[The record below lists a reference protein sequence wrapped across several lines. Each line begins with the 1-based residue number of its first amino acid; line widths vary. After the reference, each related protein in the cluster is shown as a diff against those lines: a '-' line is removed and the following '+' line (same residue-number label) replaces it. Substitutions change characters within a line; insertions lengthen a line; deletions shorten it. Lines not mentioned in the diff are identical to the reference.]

1 VLLNMMKLA
10 SYGENLAHGGD
21 GQVSFTPLVGVGT
34 LVFTFVNF
42 LTYLRSKNWNGVVTQ
57 LIAWAAGI
65 AGIFIASGTQFA
77 PQVKFG
83 SQALSGMDPWTK
95 IFLGLIA
102 TSILSTVNEVKKAID
117 NKDSAQKAPLIG
129 AAVPPIPP
137 KP

>member
-1 VLLNMMKLA
+1 M
-10 SYGENLAHGGD
+10 
-21 GQVSFTPLVGVGT
+21 SFSPLVAVGT

-65 AGIFIASGTQFA
+65 GGIFIASVTQFA
-77 PQVKFG
+77 SQIKFG
-83 SQALSGMDPWTK
+83 SQALSGMDAGTK

-117 NKDSAQKAPLIG
+117 NNDSAKKVPLTG
-129 AAVPPIPP
+129 AIPADPPADPGGSQQAARQP
-137 KP
+137 GTAG